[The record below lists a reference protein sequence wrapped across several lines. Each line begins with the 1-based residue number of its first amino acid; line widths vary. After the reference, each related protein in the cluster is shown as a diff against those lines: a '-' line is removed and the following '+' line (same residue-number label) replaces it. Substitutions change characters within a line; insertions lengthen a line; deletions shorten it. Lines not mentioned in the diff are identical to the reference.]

1 MGGGLPAERVRLGQL
16 QECPLAKDYSEEWA
30 GGVVRLL
37 TVVDKSLEWKE
48 KTMKARWLWTT
59 MAHLALATLIVL
71 DAFFIAWSMIFL
83 VPSYIKVH
91 EDGLLEA
98 ANADV
103 QPYVDRADELL
114 MTLVPV
120 ANNLASYWFLWAILL
135 IVVWSLFEWRVHS
148 ENKSLMRL
156 TALGLAALVLT
167 TCVGLTGVSLLVPYA
182 VALPTLYGQSPE
194 PIVRDD
200 TAAIATALE
209 GLEKSVAA
217 RDWKASELDLSD
229 AWSAVRDLAGR
240 GAAAP
245 ALLSRAEQPKI
256 DQLRAALHS
265 ASHSMVDIQNAIL
278 AKDPD
283 RVSATL
289 KTFRD
294 AYQTAV
300 AEP

>member
-1 MGGGLPAERVRLGQL
+1 
-16 QECPLAKDYSEEWA
+16 
-30 GGVVRLL
+30 
-37 TVVDKSLEWKE
+37 
-48 KTMKARWLWTT
+48 
-59 MAHLALATLIVL
+59 MAHLALVTLIVL
-71 DAFFIAWSMIFL
+71 DAFFIAWAMIFL
-83 VPSYIKVH
+83 VPSYIRVH

-98 ANADV
+98 ASVDV
-103 QPYVDRADELL
+103 QPYVDRADALL

-120 ANNLASYWFLWAILL
+120 ANNLASYWFLWAFLL
-135 IVVWSLFEWRVHS
+135 IVACVLFEWRVHS

-156 TALGLAALVLT
+156 SALGLAALVLT
-167 TCVGLTGVSLLVPYA
+167 VSVGLTGVSLLVPYA
-182 VALPTLYGQSPE
+182 VALPALYGQSPE

-209 GLEKSVAA
+209 GLEKAVAA
-217 RDWKASELDLSD
+217 RDWKASELELSD
-229 AWSAVRDLAGR
+229 AWSAVRDLAVR

-256 DQLRAALHS
+256 DQLRAALQS
-265 ASHSMVDIQNAIL
+265 ASHSMVDIRNAIL
-278 AKDPD
+278 AKDAD
-283 RVSATL
+283 RVSATV